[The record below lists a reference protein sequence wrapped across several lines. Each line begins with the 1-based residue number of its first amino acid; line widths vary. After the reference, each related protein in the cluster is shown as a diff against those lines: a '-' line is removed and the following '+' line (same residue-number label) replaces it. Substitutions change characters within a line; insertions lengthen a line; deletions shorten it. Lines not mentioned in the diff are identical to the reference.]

1 MTEFFNSHEI
11 KLTMNLDVSFGEN
24 YFRVRYAVIT
34 LVFIRGPLKHP
45 IPKKKNIRLIKRK
58 NIKKEKKCI
67 STHVVKQSIYKTTT
81 KSVFDLTK

>member
-45 IPKKKNIRLIKRK
+45 KEKNIRLIKRK
-58 NIKKEKKCI
+58 NIKKEKN
-67 STHVVKQSIYKTTT
+67 V
-81 KSVFDLTK
+81 